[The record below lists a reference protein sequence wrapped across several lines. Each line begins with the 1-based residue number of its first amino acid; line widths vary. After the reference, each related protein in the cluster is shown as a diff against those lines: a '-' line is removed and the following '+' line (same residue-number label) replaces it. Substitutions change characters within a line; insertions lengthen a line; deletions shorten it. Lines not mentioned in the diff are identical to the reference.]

1 MRSNGRRKLG
11 SPGRR
16 TPDSA
21 DSAFCVRGH
30 LALEPPCLPDRRYA
44 VLQESSAPRA
54 DEHAI
59 WDIFA
64 IPQAWFST
72 GDARPV
78 RDLMRD
84 LERVNR
90 GEP

>member
-1 MRSNGRRKLG
+1 MFKVVRKHFG
-11 SPGRR
+11 
-16 TPDSA
+16 
-21 DSAFCVRGH
+21 
-30 LALEPPCLPDRRYA
+30 

-54 DEHAI
+54 DGHAMLGY
-59 WDIFA
+59 FA

-72 GDARPV
+72 GDAKPV

>member
-1 MRSNGRRKLG
+1 MGYWSLNDGSIGR
-11 SPGRR
+11 
-16 TPDSA
+16 T
-21 DSAFCVRGH
+21 FEYV
-30 LALEPPCLPDRRYA
+30 

-59 WDIFA
+59 WDTFA

-72 GDARPV
+72 GDAKPV

-84 LERVNR
+84 LEWVNR